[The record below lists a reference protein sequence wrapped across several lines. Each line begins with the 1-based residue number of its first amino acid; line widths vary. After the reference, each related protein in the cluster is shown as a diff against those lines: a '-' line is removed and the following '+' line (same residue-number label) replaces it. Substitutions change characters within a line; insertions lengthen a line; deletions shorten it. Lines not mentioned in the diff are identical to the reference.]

1 MKKRTKL
8 LCSMLLSAA
17 VLAGTLISGCAQS
30 TDYTEEIK
38 EYQAKLESLQEENE
52 QLRQQLEVPETESE
66 ETKAQDA
73 ESEAVTEQETETSET
88 PEQETQNQEEEVSS
102 AEGVEE
108 TELNTEESGLNPK
121 IRSLSGALNEDGE
134 TKVLIL
140 GDSIWGNERGR
151 GSLERKFE
159 YYLELIGY
167 DITLYNAAI
176 GGTRA
181 TIDKQD
187 SEWTY
192 GPGSENSLGKMVSIL
207 RGDTDVEQLQG
218 ILVYDI
224 MKEAIAV
231 RDEIDLVILCYGM
244 NDFLAQVPTNDSERP
259 WTGYGTAMEEGVKA
273 VQSICPDAEIMLIA
287 PNYASY
293 FSIPI
298 QNMGEKAL
306 YNYASIACDVAKKF
320 GLLCVDAY
328 NQMGIGLY
336 TADQYLED
344 GVHLNEA
351 GAELY
356 AMAVINA
363 LLYGEPG
370 VISGN
375 SIPYEEMMARVQQ

>member
-8 LCSMLLSAA
+8 LCSLLLSAA
-17 VLAGTLISGCAQS
+17 MLAGTLISGCAQS

-38 EYQAKLESLQEENE
+38 EYQAKLESLQAENE

-66 ETKAQDA
+66 ETKTQDV
-73 ESEAVTEQETETSET
+73 ESEAVTEQETETAKT
-88 PEQETQNQEEEVSS
+88 QEQETQEQEMQDQEQTD
-102 AEGVEE
+102 E
-108 TELNTEESGLNPK
+108 TESCLEESGLNPQ
-121 IRSLSGALNEDGE
+121 IRSLSGALDEDGE

-218 ILVYDI
+218 ILVYDV

-273 VQSICPDAEIMLIA
+273 IQSICPDAEIMLIA

-320 GLLCVDAY
+320 NLLCVDAY

-370 VISGN
+370 TVSGN
-375 SIPYEEMMARVQQ
+375 SIPYADMMAAIGE